1 MVLLVVL
8 MVTQEILMSKKNL
21 QRKRTIYNLCVYFA
35 KKNKVL
41 SREEY
46 STAKDVPI
54 MLRTLIG
61 VFGNYHTM
69 VGMLKTYEPELFAL
83 ITPPPVKV
91 SPPKVETVK
100 TTTTVQTTAPKVAV
114 TTRPLVTRPT
124 TVSKVE
130 TAPAVKTDK

>member
-1 MVLLVVL
+1 VLLVVQ
-8 MVTQEILMSKKNL
+8 QETRMSKKNL
-21 QRKRTIYNLCVYFA
+21 QRKKTIHNLCVYFA

-46 STAKDVPI
+46 SVARDVPI

-61 VFGNYHTM
+61 VFGNYSTM

-83 ITPPPVKV
+83 ITPPTTKV

-100 TTTTVQTTAPKVAV
+100 TTTTVQATAPKVAV